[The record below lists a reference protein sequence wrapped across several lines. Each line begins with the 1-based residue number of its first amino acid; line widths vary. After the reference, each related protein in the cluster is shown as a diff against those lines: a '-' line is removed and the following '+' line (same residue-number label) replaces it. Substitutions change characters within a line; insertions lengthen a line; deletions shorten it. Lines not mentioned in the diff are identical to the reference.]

1 MKKWLEN
8 IKFDCLNSD
17 PYLICV
23 YKLIRRNIRIHTNLI
38 KVLAI
43 ISLISFG
50 FTVYIEP
57 LIKDYL
63 WFKTLLMILNLI
75 TFIGVF
81 YPLSIKKNLTK
92 NDVKNTIDK
101 KKEEDRINKRF
112 EDMSSL

>member
-1 MKKWLEN
+1 MQKWLEN

-17 PYLICV
+17 PHLICI
-23 YKLIRRNIRIHTNLI
+23 YKRIRRKLRIHTNLI
-38 KVLAI
+38 KVFAI
-43 ISLISFG
+43 ISLVSFG
-50 FTVYIEP
+50 FTIYIEP

-63 WFKTLLMILNLI
+63 LFKTLLMILNLI

-81 YPLSIKKNLTK
+81 YPLSIKKNLTE